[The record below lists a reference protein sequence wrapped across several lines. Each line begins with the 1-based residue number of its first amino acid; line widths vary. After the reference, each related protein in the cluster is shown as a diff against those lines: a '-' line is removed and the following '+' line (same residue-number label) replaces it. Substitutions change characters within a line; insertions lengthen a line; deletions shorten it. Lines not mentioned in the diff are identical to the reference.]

1 MLGCAFFNQN
11 TFFTLAA
18 KPNALIFCWT
28 GKLTDRNV
36 RLTKILSL
44 RRREIEYVICQ
55 FDRDRH
61 ACARDDIM
69 ATKGGRLARYRNP

>member
-1 MLGCAFFNQN
+1 MLGCAFINQN

-18 KPNALIFCWT
+18 KPNAPIFCWT

-44 RRREIEYVICQ
+44 RRREAREAICQ
-55 FDRDRH
+55 FDEI
-61 ACARDDIM
+61 AMFAFM
-69 ATKGGRLARYRNP
+69 KT